1 MSRMMID
8 CRAVPS
14 DSGLHC
20 WTLHGE
26 PDELLGA
33 RRAARRGRPRPRR
46 RSVSCATALR
56 AAMTPA
62 WEPPSAPGA
71 FVQVDRVRHGP
82 IEERPLIEERLVKAL
97 GPTRPMRWSILTE
110 DRDRPGTYLAFV
122 EFGSYAACDGQPAV
136 SGHRQLVHRAVGYQ
150 HGHAR
155 LPQPRRVA
163 RASLLMV

>member
-14 DSGLHC
+14 DSGCTL
-20 WTLHGE
+20 TLHGE
-26 PDELLGA
+26 PDELLEL
-33 RRAARRGRPRPRR
+33 AARHAVDVHGHVDGPELRDG
-46 RSVSCATALR
+46 LR

-71 FVQVDRVRHGP
+71 FVQVIEFTTDRIEEWGP
-82 IEERPLIEERLVKAL
+82 IQERLVKAL

-122 EFGSYAACDGQPAV
+122 EFGSYAAAMANSADPATGNWFTELSAISTATPAFRNLDV
-136 SGHRQLVHRAVGYQ
+136 S
-150 HGHAR
+150 
-155 LPQPRRVA
+155 RV
-163 RASLLMV
+163 RPY